1 MLTVD
6 CGYYLPSYKTITIY
20 FMKLILSA
28 QRKAI
33 KNKDVRWLTVPQ
45 YEELTTAKL
54 LKFCKEHPETF
65 EYLPEDKDIPA
76 LPR

>member
-1 MLTVD
+1 
-6 CGYYLPSYKTITIY
+6 
-20 FMKLILSA
+20 MKLILSA

-54 LKFCKEHPETF
+54 LEFCKDHPETF
-65 EYLPEDKDIPA
+65 
-76 LPR
+76 